1 MTSVAA
7 VEVAASIA
15 MRIVA
20 VEAMVVVATEDT
32 VAVTTT
38 TTVDHQDTKTE
49 TTAPM
54 DDVMTMGPAASIA
67 MLRVAVMIA
76 TAAAEMTVV
85 VAAAA
90 VAVTIEAMVVTVTQL
105 LGSLVTHM
113 EVEPP
118 MIALTIGTPV
128 VKLRSAKIHRYGALC
143 KINAPRPTQPYGLA
157 LDQNCW

>member
-1 MTSVAA
+1 MTSAAA

-49 TTAPM
+49 TTVPM

-85 VAAAA
+85 VAAA